1 MATYW
6 SKDWHEVYYE
16 TEYEKERRIER
27 AKFKKW
33 WKKSSLRPLGERTAK
48 IARELGYNDINDLRA
63 DMLVDL
69 EGTLYQILKGY
80 SSRSARSRHV
90 AIRLLSDLE
99 ITIPP
104 KVKAQCKCCGQE
116 IEVLDAVD
124 RACEKAKKEDVWRR
138 FLSYDSFD

>member
-1 MATYW
+1 MATYFI
-6 SKDWHEVYYE
+6 KDWHEVYYE
-16 TEYEKERRIER
+16 TKYEKERRIQR

-48 IARELGYNDINDLRA
+48 IARELGYTDINDLRA

-69 EGTLYQILKGY
+69 ENTLYQILKGY
-80 SSRSARSRHV
+80 SSRTARSRHV
-90 AIRLLSDLE
+90 AIRLLLDLE

-104 KVKAQCKCCGQE
+104 KVKASCKCCGQD
-116 IEVLDAVD
+116 IAVLDAVD
-124 RACEKAKKEDVWRR
+124 RACEKAKKEDVWTR